1 MRVLLVD
8 DDPIDRHSVKK
19 SLLGAGYDVISAS
32 TGGVAMS
39 HFHDNPADILIANVY
54 MAEGDGLRVI
64 AELNRLRSDL
74 GIIALSP
81 SPVPEGYLSA
91 AKAFGASQ
99 IFMKPFDIAIL
110 VEAVRRLV
118 RY

>member
-8 DDPIDRHSVKK
+8 DDPIVRHNVKK

-54 MAEGDGLRVI
+54 MAEVGVQ
-64 AELNRLRSDL
+64 AVQL

-99 IFMKPFDIAIL
+99 IFMKPFDSAIL
-110 VEAVRRLV
+110 IEAVRRLV